1 MPIRRNIV
9 HRINRRRRD
18 PSSPPVYTNAGLASA
33 TVTGGK
39 GRFTF
44 STNVLITGT
53 PHILVAATSGGAVT
67 STATAVSVVSPT
79 TIDLTYAS
87 GPVTGSGYTIPL
99 NDPSIRTST
108 GGYASAAAG
117 TF

>member
-1 MPIRRNIV
+1 MIRRNIV

-18 PSSPPVYTNAGLASA
+18 PSSPPVFTNCSISSA

-39 GRFTF
+39 ARLVFT
-44 STNVLITGT
+44 TPVVIIGT
-53 PHILVAATSGGAVT
+53 PHTLVAATSGGAVT
-67 STATAVSVVSPT
+67 STATAVSIVTPT

-87 GPVTGSGYTIPL
+87 GPVVGSGWSQPV
-99 NDPSIRTST
+99 NDPAIRTGT
-108 GGYASAAAG
+108 GGFTSAAAG